1 MTAERGS
8 WGSLFSSA
16 SRPIAIIIAVGI
28 ALHSANIYVASAVM
42 PSVPDDI
49 GGLSL
54 YAWATT
60 VFVFAAVL
68 GSVAT
73 ATLLAR
79 SGIRGA
85 YRLAV
90 LTVGAGNSVA
100 SRARSDTAN
109 LTRAYR
115 KISARSGTELAPRL
129 PPT

>member
-42 PSVPDDI
+42 PSVPK
-49 GGLSL
+49 
-54 YAWATT
+54 
-60 VFVFAAVL
+60 
-68 GSVAT
+68 
-73 ATLLAR
+73 
-79 SGIRGA
+79 
-85 YRLAV
+85 
-90 LTVGAGNSVA
+90 AGNSVA